1 MKKKILSIFL
11 SILLFFSAIPFM
23 NINSFATDNEC
34 SIYGHSFGDWETIQ
48 YVTCAQEGID
58 RRTCTV
64 CGVYEEEITPIN
76 PYHNFVVIEDVPA
89 TCISDG
95 YQVMECDI
103 CFFTDTFVTET
114 AISHTDYNKDELC
127 DYCGEIVP
135 STSGKC
141 GDNLT
146 WTFKESTGVLTIS
159 GTGAMYDYNTNNRP
173 WEKTVENIKSVEIG
187 SNVSSIG
194 NYAFYNFENLTS
206 ITLPIILTSIGDSA
220 FDLCN
225 SLTDVYY
232 AGVEEEWDAVIIGNS
247 NQPLLDATIHCK
259 ILDSGTCGDNLTWVF
274 DERINTLTI
283 SGTGSMYNYDYNNR
297 PWEDYE
303 DIIKTLVINDGI
315 TAVGDYAFS
324 SCPITKSI
332 TIPDSVITIGKNS
345 FAGCNF
351 NQVTIGNNVT
361 TIGEN
366 AFRVCNLLMSITI
379 PESVKT
385 IGAGAFYS
393 CTSLHSVYYTGFMQD
408 WNNITIGNNNS
419 RLLNAIIHY
428 KETDSGV
435 CGDNLTWVYDEPT
448 STLTISGTGAMYDY
462 KYSNRPWENYKDDI
476 KEVVINDGATTIG
489 DTAFYDCESLQ
500 CITIPKSITTIG
512 DNVFVY
518 CTSLEEIIVDEN
530 NGSYSNDEYGVLFNK
545 DKTILITYPA
555 GNTITHYFVPVS
567 VTTIADR
574 AFQSCNSI
582 TDINYPGSSTDW
594 SKISIG
600 NYNNALVN
608 ATKHYNYVTSGICG
622 DNLTWVLDESTGT
635 LIISGT
641 GAMYDY
647 WSGNQPWRGCDD
659 YIKEI
664 VIKDG
669 VTTIGIY
676 AFGDMDSFT
685 SITIPNSVTII
696 DDYAFYFSG
705 NIANVTIPN
714 SVTTI
719 GKYAF
724 LACDS
729 LTNITIPASV
739 TTIGQDAFNMC
750 DNLTSIKVDSNNK
763 NYSNDEYGVLFNKDK
778 TMLIRY
784 PQGNTKTSYTV
795 PDSVTTIESD
805 AFESSNNLTSV
816 TIGKGVTT
824 IVYTIFDSCKNLTKV
839 TVDDNNNYFS
849 NDEYGVLFNKNK
861 TTLVYYPQGNTRTSY
876 TIPNTVTK
884 IGNRAFYSCDNLTS
898 VEITENVTTI
908 DIYAFYSCDNL
919 TSITIP
925 ESVTTINS
933 DAFNACVKLTSVT
946 ILGGVTTIG
955 SYAFNDSLK
964 TVYYSGTAKDWSEIS
979 IDANGNEPLFNATI
993 VYNYVDPNRKIT
1005 GTCGE
1010 NLIWTFEGSTG
1021 KLTISGHGAIEDY
1034 STGNRP
1040 WQDFKDDIE
1049 TVIIGDGVTAIGM
1062 NAFYSCYTL
1071 SSITIGSGVTAID
1084 DSAFTYCSALE
1095 SIMVDSNNKNYSS
1108 DEYGVL
1114 FNKDKTT
1121 LIRYPAYNA
1130 KIDYT
1135 IPDNVTTINSGAFSP
1150 CIRLTSVIIPN
1161 GVTTIGERTFYRCD
1175 KLTDVYYLGTEAQ
1188 WNEISMGNYNASL
1201 LDAIIHYN
1209 YTPPFT
1215 GIKDNH
1221 FYKDDVMQKAYQLVE
1236 FNGDFYFIGDRH
1248 EIVKNQKVNLTD
1260 ARINGLTYA
1269 DGTPILAGAYEF
1281 DENGKMIMREGVVG
1295 NYVYKN
1301 NVQQKAYQ
1309 LVEVDGDFYFIGDR
1323 HEIIK
1328 DRKVYLSEEK
1338 INGLTYA
1345 DGTPI
1350 LAGSYDFDENGK
1362 MIILNGVVGNNV
1374 YKNNTKLKA
1383 YQLVEVDGDFYF
1395 IGDRHEIVKNQKV
1408 NLTDARINGLTY
1420 EDGTPILAG
1429 AYEFDENGKMIMREG
1444 IVGNYIYKNNV
1455 QQKAYQLVEVDG
1467 DFYFIGDRHEIVK
1480 NKRIYLNEERINGL
1494 TYADGTPITVGY
1506 YNVDADGK
1514 LIIE

>member
-11 SILLFFSAIPFM
+11 SILLIFSAVPSTSIGA
-23 NINSFATDNEC
+23 FATSDDC
-34 SIYGHSFGDWETIQ
+34 LMYGHAFEWIET
-48 YVTCAQEGID
+48 VEA
-58 RRTCTV
+58 TCTTDGYEIIKCSV
-64 CGVYEEEITPIN
+64 CG
-76 PYHNFVVIEDVPA
+76 
-89 TCISDG
+89 
-95 YQVMECDI
+95 
-103 CFFTDTFVTET
+103 FTDTLEYT
-114 AISHTDYNKDELC
+114 ATGHTDANKDESC
-127 DYCGEIVP
+127 DDCGEFMP
-135 STSGKC
+135 ATSGKC
-141 GDNLT
+141 GDSLT
-146 WTFKESTGVLTIS
+146 WQFYESS
-159 GTGAMYDYNTNNRP
+159 GKLSIYGSGDMYEYTADNRP
-173 WEKTVENIKSVEIG
+173 WRYFADDVTTISVGTGVTAICDYAFYDFKAATSATIYNG
-187 SNVSSIG
+187 ATTIG
-194 NYAFYNFENLTS
+194 NYAFYNCESLLS
-206 ITLPIILTSIGDSA
+206 ITISNTVTSIGENA
-220 FDLCN
+220 FDGCS
-225 SLTDVYY
+225 SLTNVYY
-232 AGVEEEWDAVIIGNS
+232 EELEDNWNAITIGKN

-259 ILDSGTCGDNLTWVF
+259 ILDSGTCGDSLTWVF
-274 DERINTLTI
+274 DERISTLTI
-283 SGTGSMYNYDYNNR
+283 SGTGAMYDYDSNNR

-303 DIIKTLVINDGI
+303 DIIKKLVINDGVTTI
-315 TAVGDYAFS
+315 GDYAAY
-324 SCPITKSI
+324 SCSKLATV
-332 TIPDSVITIGKNS
+332 TIPDSVITIGNRS
-345 FAGCNF
+345 FSGCRF
-351 NQVTIGNNVT
+351 NQVTIGNSVT
-361 TIGEN
+361 TIGDY
-366 AFRVCNLLMSITI
+366 AFSVCNYLSSITI
-379 PESVKT
+379 PESVTT

-393 CTSLHSVYYTGFMQD
+393 CTSLHSVYYTGFIQD
-408 WNNITIGNNNS
+408 WKNVTIGDNNTA
-419 RLLNAIIHY
+419 LLNATMHY

-462 KYSNRPWENYKDDI
+462 NYSNRPWENYEENI
-476 KEVVINDGATTIG
+476 KEVVIDDGVTTIGVSAFYSCHSLQSVTIPSSVTTIG
-489 DTAFYDCESLQ
+489 DD
-500 CITIPKSITTIG
+500 
-512 DNVFVY
+512 VFVY

-530 NGSYSNDEYGVLFNK
+530 NGSYSNDEYGVLFDK

-555 GNTITHYFVPVS
+555 GNTITHYYVPVS

-582 TDINYPGSSTDW
+582 TDINYPGSSSDW

-600 NYNNALVN
+600 NYNNVLVN
-608 ATKHYNYVTSGICG
+608 ATKHYNYVTSGTCG
-622 DNLTWVLDESTGT
+622 DNLTWVFDESTSILT
-635 LIISGT
+635 ISGT

-739 TTIGQDAFNMC
+739 TTIGQDAFSMSE
-750 DNLTSIKVDSNNK
+750 NLTSITVESNNK

-778 TMLIRY
+778 TTLIQY
-784 PQGNTKTSYTV
+784 PTGNANTSYTI
-795 PDSVTTIESD
+795 PDSVTTIENE
-805 AFESSNNLTSV
+805 AFGYCHLTNV
-816 TIGKGVTT
+816 TFGKGITSLGYMVF
-824 IVYTIFDSCKNLTKV
+824 YRCDNLTKV
-839 TVDDNNNYFS
+839 TVDSNNKYFS

-861 TTLVYYPQGNTRTSY
+861 TTLVYHPKGNTRTSY
-876 TIPNTVTK
+876 VIPDTVTK
-884 IGNRAFYSCDNLTS
+884 IADNAFYACENLTGVTIPDS
-898 VEITENVTTI
+898 VTTIGERTFYYCTNLESVIIPDGVTTINYYTFGACWNLFSVTIPSSVTTI
-908 DIYAFYSCDNL
+908 DENAFSSCEYL
-919 TSITIP
+919 G
-925 ESVTTINS
+925 SVY
-933 DAFNACVKLTSVT
+933 
-946 ILGGVTTIG
+946 G
-955 SYAFNDSLK
+955 
-964 TVYYSGTAKDWSEIS
+964 TVFYSGTAKDWSEIS
-979 IDANGNEPLFNATI
+979 IDANGNEPLLSATI

-1005 GTCGE
+1005 GTCGD

-1062 NAFYSCYTL
+1062 NAFYSCYSL

-1130 KIDYT
+1130 KTDYT
-1135 IPDNVTTINSGAFSP
+1135 VPDNVTTINDGAFWP
-1150 CIRLTSVIIPN
+1150 CIRLTSVIIPS

-1201 LDAIIHYN
+1201 LDATIHYN

-1221 FYKDDVMQKAYQLVE
+1221 FYKDGVMQKAYQLVE
-1236 FNGDFYFIGDRH
+1236 FDGDFYFIGDRHEIVKNKKVSLTEVRINGLTYADGSPILPGSYNFDENGKMIILNGVVGKNIYKNNTKLKAYQLVEVDGEFYFIGDRH

-1269 DGTPILAGAYEF
+1269 DGTPILAGVYEF
-1281 DENGKMIMREGVVG
+1281 DENGKMIMREGIVG

-1328 DRKVYLSEEK
+1328 GRKVYLSEEK

-1350 LAGSYDFDENGK
+1350 AVGSYDFDENGK
-1362 MIILNGVVGNNV
+1362 MIILNGIVGNN
-1374 YKNNTKLKA
+1374 
-1383 YQLVEVDGDFYF
+1383 
-1395 IGDRHEIVKNQKV
+1395 
-1408 NLTDARINGLTY
+1408 
-1420 EDGTPILAG
+1420 
-1429 AYEFDENGKMIMREG
+1429 
-1444 IVGNYIYKNNV
+1444 IYKNNAKL
-1455 QQKAYQLVEVDG
+1455 KAYQLVEVDG

-1494 TYADGTPITVGY
+1494 TYADGTPITVGH